1 MVRNSI
7 IKLCEGRVMN
17 ELISV
22 IIPVYNKEKYIDETL
37 SSLLKQTYK
46 NIEIIIV
53 NDGSTDNTA
62 EIIDDYA
69 SKYDN
74 IKVYHQENTGV
85 TKARLNGIKQSSGEW
100 IGFVDADDFVQAE
113 MYETLLSNANKY
125 DADISHCGCVM
136 ISEDGTQKNYFYN
149 TKRVALQNN
158 AEGLHDLVCGTVYEP
173 SLCNKIFKREL
184 SNGLINSEL
193 MDLSIKINEDLL
205 MNYWLFKNAKKSIYE
220 DVCMYHYI
228 STANSA
234 SKTKFTTDPLK
245 VLKIIHE
252 DSPEVIKDV
261 VLSRIARQL
270 ISTSTMPFE
279 KDNEKRNKY
288 IKESRAELRRELKN
302 ILKAKISISVKIMS
316 LWTALWPWSYR
327 IAHHIIKK

>member
-1 MVRNSI
+1 
-7 IKLCEGRVMN
+7 MN

-37 SSLLKQTYK
+37 TSLLSQTYK
-46 NIEIIIV
+46 DIEIIIV
-53 NDGSTDNTA
+53 DDGSTDKTA
-62 EIIDDYA
+62 KIIDAYA
-69 SKYDN
+69 DRYDN
-74 IKVYHQENTGV
+74 IKVYHQKNTGV
-85 TKARLNGIKQSSGEW
+85 TKARLNGIKQSSGAW

-113 MYETLLSNANKY
+113 MYETLISNANKY

-136 ISEDGTQKNYFYN
+136 ISEDRSQKTYFYN
-149 TKRVALQNN
+149 TKRVAIQNN
-158 AEGLHDLVCGTVYEP
+158 TEALHDLVCGTVYEP
-173 SLCNKIFKREL
+173 GLWNKIYKKEL
-184 SNGLINSEL
+184 FLEMLNTDL

-205 MNYWLFKNAKKSIYE
+205 MNYWLFKNSKKSVYE
-220 DVCMYHYI
+220 DVCLYHYI

-245 VLKIIHE
+245 VLKIIYK
-252 DSPEVIKDV
+252 DSPEAIKDV

-270 ISTSTMPFE
+270 INTSTMPFE
-279 KDNEKRNKY
+279 KENEKRNKY
-288 IKESRAELRRELKN
+288 IKESRSELRSVLGK